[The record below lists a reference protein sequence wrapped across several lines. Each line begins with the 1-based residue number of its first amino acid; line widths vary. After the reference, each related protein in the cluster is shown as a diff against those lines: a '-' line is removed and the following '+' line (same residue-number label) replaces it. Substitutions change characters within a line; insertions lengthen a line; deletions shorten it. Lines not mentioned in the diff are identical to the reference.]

1 MGVPCLVNS
10 LLTRGIFLAVL
21 CCLALFTSRGFGQ
34 PVYKLQAGE
43 YPHLKEHGL
52 FLDPAFAPQTLQEA
66 SALLDNAPAWRPLRG
81 ESLGDQLRYGFSWRK
96 ITIHNPGD
104 ESKQLFLACIEST
117 TPKISAAIL
126 RDGVITQ
133 HWQTGSWQPYS
144 ARPTPHRQFL
154 FPFELAANETV
165 TVLVGVEALRMADL
179 VKIVPRQEF
188 LEEDNAILVSSAT
201 QTGAIMLLS
210 FLVVLLYLVTRNIAI
225 LYLYFNIVCSAVH
238 KLGRDGFLD
247 QFVYPN
253 TGGITNPLIKVSI
266 TLAIVFLLVFLRRF
280 LEFRKLQANFM
291 YGTSQIFLALGLT
304 TALAAAFMPPAI
316 NTPLVSLFTL
326 LSAVYIFFLWV
337 YSVFRAREGRYPS
350 RVFAWF
356 GGLYFVPAILTMY
369 YYFFRPDA
377 QPTFWIN
384 ARSGEIL
391 FALAL
396 YVALLYDLRR
406 EQLQKQA
413 ALLKAE
419 ARTQFFATMNHE
431 LRTPLNGVIGTA
443 ELLSQTEQSPL
454 QQQYSE
460 TIISSGNLLLAL
472 INDILDLTKISEG
485 KLEFEHLP
493 YELDQTLFDCVSSFL
508 PMMFRKNVLIYVHI
522 APDMPNHL
530 IGDEYRIRQVIYN
543 LLNNAMKFTDSGKVV
558 VSADAEKLNREDRY
572 RIVITISDT
581 GVGISPEAIERIFE
595 QFSQAD
601 ASTTRQY
608 GGSGLGLTICKA
620 ILSELGGEISVEST
634 PGEGSQF
641 TISYQTDID
650 LNGEN
655 YRKEALKPLAGKR
668 ILMVSDSPGVF
679 DTTKESLVFWGL
691 NLTQAESAEEALD
704 LLNTRTYD
712 AAILYFLDDPLRNL
726 ALFANFGLNALAM
739 YHYPITTSQLNWQG
753 KLVTLPVPT
762 TYFKVAKAL
771 TEIFIGKTLIPPQ
784 LPEPGAL
791 ESLHALKVLVVE
803 DNPTNKMV
811 AIGML
816 NHLGLNADSAE
827 NGQQA
832 VDMCKACH
840 YHLIFMDCE
849 MPVLDGYQATRKILS
864 NSPAPKPI
872 VIALTAQSMEY
883 ARKNCMDAGMHSVLY
898 KPITRDK
905 LRECLLSVKELLGDL
920 S

>member
-1 MGVPCLVNS
+1 MGVPF
-10 LLTRGIFLAVL
+10 LLNRHLFRGATLIAF
-21 CCLALFTSRGFGQ
+21 CCWTLFTSPGFCQ
-34 PVYKLQAGE
+34 PIVDLQEGTQ
-43 YPHLKEHGL
+43 PHLKDSGL
-52 FLDPAFAPQTLQEA
+52 FLDPALTPANLEQAF
-66 SALLDNAPAWRPLRG
+66 ALLNDNAAWHPL
-81 ESLGDQLRYGFSWRK
+81 ETEPLSKQASYGLSWRK
-96 ITIHNPGD
+96 ITIRNPGT
-104 ESKQLFLACIEST
+104 EILPLFLACIEST
-117 TPKISAAIL
+117 TPAITTAIV
-126 RDGVITQ
+126 RDGIITQ
-133 HWQTGSWQPYS
+133 QWQTGSRQAYTE
-144 ARPTPHRQFL
+144 RPVRHRQFL
-154 FPFELAANETV
+154 FPFDLAPGETV
-165 TVLVGVEALRMADL
+165 TVLVGIEALRMADL
-179 VKIVPRQEF
+179 VRIAPQQVF
-188 LEEDNAILVSSAT
+188 FDEDHAILVSSAT

-225 LYLYFNIVCSAVH
+225 LYLYFNIVCSAIH

-253 TGGITNPLIKVSI
+253 IGGITSPLIKVSV
-266 TLAIVFLLVFLRRF
+266 TLALIFLVVFLRRF
-280 LEFRKLQANFM
+280 LEFRKLQANFI
-291 YGTSQIFLALGLT
+291 YGTSQVFLVLGLT
-304 TALAAAFMPPAI
+304 TAIVAATLTPI
-316 NTPLVSLFTL
+316 ISTPLVSTFTIV
-326 LSAVYIFFLWV
+326 SAAYIFFLWI
-337 YSVFRAREGRYPS
+337 YSISQAREGRYPS

-356 GGLYFVPAILTMY
+356 GSLYFVPAMLTMY

-377 QPTFWIN
+377 QPTFWVN

-443 ELLSQTEQSPL
+443 ELLSQTEQTPL

-485 KLEFEHLP
+485 KLEFEHQP

-508 PMMFRKNVLIYVHI
+508 PMMFRKNVLIYVKI

-543 LLNNAMKFTDSGKVV
+543 LLNNAMKFTDSGSVT
-558 VSADAEKLNREDRY
+558 VSARAEKLNREDRY
-572 RIVITISDT
+572 KIIISFKDT
-581 GVGISPEAIERIFE
+581 GVGISPEATEKIFE

-601 ASTTRQY
+601 ASTTRRY

-634 PGEGSQF
+634 PDVGSEF
-641 TISYQTDID
+641 TIDYQTDID
-650 LNGEN
+650 LEGEN
-655 YRKEALKPLAGKR
+655 YRREVLKPLGSKQVLL
-668 ILMVSDSPGVF
+668 ISDSPGIF
-679 DTTKESLVFWGL
+679 DTTMESLKFWGL
-691 NLTQAESAEEALD
+691 NLTEAYSAEDALNR
-704 LLNTRTYD
+704 LSSQAYD
-712 AAILYFLDDPLRNL
+712 AVILYFLADPLSNL
-726 ALFANFGLNALAM
+726 ARFSKLGLSGLAM
-739 YHYPITTSQLNWQG
+739 YHYPITTSQLDWQG

-762 TYFKVAKAL
+762 TYFRVGKAL
-771 TEIFIGKTLIPPQ
+771 TEIFIGKTIQPPQ
-784 LPEPGAL
+784 KQEPGAL

-816 NHLGLNADSAE
+816 NYLGLNADSAE
-827 NGQQA
+827 NGKEA
-832 VDMCKACH
+832 VDMCKTTH

-849 MPVLDGYQATRKILS
+849 MPVLDGYQASREILS
-864 NSPAPKPI
+864 NAETPKPI
-872 VIALTAQSMEY
+872 IIALTAQSMEY
-883 ARKNCMDAGMHSVLY
+883 ARKNCLEAGMHSVVY

-905 LRECLLSVKELLGDL
+905 LKECLLAVKELLGDIN
-920 S
+920 